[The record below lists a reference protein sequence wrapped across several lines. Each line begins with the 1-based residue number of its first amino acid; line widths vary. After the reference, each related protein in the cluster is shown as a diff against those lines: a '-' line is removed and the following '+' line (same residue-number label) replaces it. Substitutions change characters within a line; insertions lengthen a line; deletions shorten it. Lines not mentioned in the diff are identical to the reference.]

1 MARGRLITLEGGEGT
16 GKSAQCARLVNRLR
30 AHGRRAI
37 ATREP
42 GGTPEAEAVRALL
55 VENAPA
61 PRTWDATSEA
71 LLHFAARRSH
81 ATRVIE
87 PALASGD
94 WVVCDRFIDSTMAYQ
109 GYAMGLGRAAVET
122 LHRLVLDGLRP
133 DLTLILDLPVADG
146 LARVRSRGTE
156 SRYEMRDTAF
166 HEEVRQAFLDIARRE
181 PDRCTVIDAR
191 GGIDAVAAAIE
202 RAVLDAFDDGR

>member
-1 MARGRLITLEGGEGT
+1 MARGRLITLEGGEGA
-16 GKSAQCARLVNRLR
+16 GKSTQCPRLLKRLR

-42 GGTPEAEAVRALL
+42 GGTPEAEAVRGLL
-55 VENAPA
+55 VENAPE

-81 ATRVIE
+81 AKRLIE
-87 PALASGD
+87 PALARGD
-94 WVVCDRFIDSTMAYQ
+94 WVVCDRFVDSTMAYQ
-109 GYAMGLGRAAVET
+109 GYAMGLGRGAVET

-146 LARVRSRGTE
+146 VARVRSRGKE

-166 HEEVRQAFLDIARRE
+166 HEAVRQAFLDIARRE

-191 GGIDAVAAAIE
+191 GEVDAVAAAIE
-202 RAVLDAFDDGR
+202 RAVLDAFDAGR

>member
-16 GKSAQCARLVNRLR
+16 GKSAQCARLLNRLR

-55 VENAPA
+55 VENTPE

-87 PALASGD
+87 PALARGD
-94 WVVCDRFIDSTMAYQ
+94 WVVCDRFVDSTMAYQ
-109 GYAMGLGRAAVET
+109 GYAMGLGRAAVEA
-122 LHRLVLDGLRP
+122 LHRLVLDGLSP

-146 LARVRSRGTE
+146 LARVRSRGKE
-156 SRYEMRDTAF
+156 SRYEVRNTAF
-166 HEEVRQAFLDIARRE
+166 HEAVRQAFLDIARRE

-202 RAVLDAFDDGR
+202 RAVLDAFDAGR

>member
-1 MARGRLITLEGGEGT
+1 MARGRLITLEGGEGA
-16 GKSAQCARLVNRLR
+16 GKTTQCAGLLKRLR

-42 GGTPEAEAVRALL
+42 GGTPEAEALRALL
-55 VENAPA
+55 VESRPE
-61 PRTWDATSEA
+61 PRRWDATSEA

-81 ATRVIE
+81 AKQVIE
-87 PALASGD
+87 PALKRGD
-94 WVVCDRFIDSTMAYQ
+94 WVVCDRFVDSTMAYQ

-122 LHRLVLDGLRP
+122 LHRLVLDGLSP

-146 LARVRSRGTE
+146 LARARRHGEE
-156 SRYEMRDTAF
+156 SRYEMRDTTF
-166 HEEVRQAFLDIARRE
+166 HEAVRQAFLDIARRD
-181 PDRCTVIDAR
+181 PDRCTVID
-191 GGIDAVAAAIE
+191 GQDGVDAVAAAIE

>member
-16 GKSAQCARLVNRLR
+16 GKSAQCARLLNRLR

-55 VENAPA
+55 VENTPEA
-61 PRTWDATSEA
+61 RTWDATSEA

-87 PALASGD
+87 PALARGD
-94 WVVCDRFIDSTMAYQ
+94 WVVCDRFVDSTMAYQ
-109 GYAMGLGRAAVET
+109 GYAMGLGRAAVEA
-122 LHRLVLDGLRP
+122 LHRLVLDGLVP

-146 LARVRSRGTE
+146 LARVRSRGKE

-166 HEEVRQAFLDIARRE
+166 HEMVRQAFLDIARRE

-191 GGIDAVAAAIE
+191 DGIDAVAAAIE
-202 RAVLDAFDDGR
+202 RAVLDAFDAGR

>member
-1 MARGRLITLEGGEGT
+1 MARGRLITLEGGEGA
-16 GKSAQCARLVNRLR
+16 GKTTQCAGLLQRLR

-81 ATRVIE
+81 LKRVIE
-87 PALASGD
+87 PALARGD
-94 WVVCDRFIDSTMAYQ
+94 WVVCDRFVDSTMAYQ

-122 LHRLVLDGLRP
+122 LHHLVLDGLSP

-146 LARVRSRGTE
+146 LARARSRGE
-156 SRYEMRDTAF
+156 DNRYEMRDTAF
-166 HEEVRQAFLDIARRE
+166 HEAVRRAFLDIARRD
-181 PDRCTVIDAR
+181 PDRCTVINAR
-191 GGIDAVAAAIE
+191 DGVDAVAAAIE
-202 RAVLDAFDDGR
+202 RAVLDAFNDGR

>member
-16 GKSAQCARLVNRLR
+16 GKSAQCARLLNRLR

-55 VENAPA
+55 VENAPE

-87 PALASGD
+87 PALARGD
-94 WVVCDRFIDSTMAYQ
+94 WVVCDRFVDSTMAYQ
-109 GYAMGLGRAAVET
+109 GYAMGLGRAAVEA
-122 LHRLVLDGLRP
+122 LHRLVLDGMSP

-146 LARVRSRGTE
+146 LGRARSRGTE

-166 HEEVRQAFLDIARRE
+166 HEAVRQAFLDIARRE
-181 PDRCTVIDAR
+181 PGRCTVIDAR
-191 GGIDAVAAAIE
+191 GGIDAVAAVIE

>member
-1 MARGRLITLEGGEGT
+1 MARGRLITLEGGEGA
-16 GKSAQCARLVNRLR
+16 GKSAQCARLLDRLR
-30 AHGRRAI
+30 ARGRRAI

-55 VENAPA
+55 VENTPE

-87 PALASGD
+87 PALARGD
-94 WVVCDRFIDSTMAYQ
+94 WVVCDRFADSTMAYQ
-109 GYAMGLGRAAVET
+109 GYAMGLGRPAVEV
-122 LHRLVLDGLRP
+122 LHRLVLDGLSP

-146 LARVRSRGTE
+146 LARVRSRGKE

-166 HEEVRQAFLDIARRE
+166 HEMVRQAFLDIARRE

-191 GGIDAVAAAIE
+191 DGIDTVEAAIE
-202 RAVLDAFDDGR
+202 RAVLDAFDAGR